1 MSFSLDD
8 TFFWKKEKEKQ
19 YCKTL
24 CHTKFKFRI
33 QTFVIPRRAQEKKQS
48 CCIVGNVGSC
58 EWNKKNEDEAIS
70 ASAASAWTICQSD
83 WNAPTVGQQNTKSHL
98 CIFKILLQ
106 QNILQW
112 TVMLEISMAKTA
124 FGTHCC
130 CYMIKIKSMLRWK
143 QQAGGEGKQK

>member
-19 YCKTL
+19 YRKTL
-24 CHTKFKFRI
+24 CDTKFKFRI
-33 QTFVIPRRAQEKKQS
+33 QTFVILRGAQEKKQS

-83 WNAPTVGQQNTKSHL
+83 WNAPTAKHKITPVHL
-98 CIFKILLQ
+98 
-106 QNILQW
+106 
-112 TVMLEISMAKTA
+112 
-124 FGTHCC
+124 
-130 CYMIKIKSMLRWK
+130 
-143 QQAGGEGKQK
+143 

>member
-1 MSFSLDD
+1 MKLSQPLLPQLEPFVSL
-8 TFFWKKEKEKQ
+8 TETPQ
-19 YCKTL
+19 L
-24 CHTKFKFRI
+24 
-33 QTFVIPRRAQEKKQS
+33 
-48 CCIVGNVGSC
+48 
-58 EWNKKNEDEAIS
+58 
-70 ASAASAWTICQSD
+70 
-83 WNAPTVGQQNTKSHL
+83 QNTKSHL